1 MFIMIIFLKEE
12 HEIFGLKLAKTENIL
27 TLTLESLSSLR
38 VNIEGLDETSS
49 KTF

>member
-1 MFIMIIFLKEE
+1 MFIVIIFLKEDY
-12 HEIFGLKLAKTENIL
+12 EIFGLKAENIL

-38 VNIEGLDETSS
+38 VNLGGLDETSS